1 MLIESY
7 ETLYLNIDYLLDYT
21 ANEINALILESN
33 DGSLQKNIDAID
45 ESQIWK
51 HSFKCQFMPDEY
63 RPLLFYFHLEFN
75 SLTVYPNPQ
84 YILIFDDESHDV
96 IMSIKIKLNQYVYSF
111 MVYEIPLYI
120 GDNNDEVE

>member
-1 MLIESY
+1 MLLESQ

-21 ANEINALILESN
+21 ANRMNALILESS

-51 HSFKCQFMPDEY
+51 RSSKCQFMPDEY

-75 SLTVYPNPQ
+75 SLAMYPNPQ
-84 YILIFDDESHDV
+84 YILIFDDENHDV

-111 MVYEIPLYI
+111 MAYEIPLYI
-120 GDNNDEVE
+120 GDNNDE

>member
-7 ETLYLNIDYLLDYT
+7 ETLYLNIDYLLGYT
-21 ANEINALILESN
+21 ADGINALILESG
-33 DGSLQKNIDAID
+33 DGSLQKNTDAID
-45 ESQIWK
+45 ESRIWK
-51 HSFKCQFMPDEY
+51 RSTKCQFMPDEY

-96 IMSIKIKLNQYVYSF
+96 IMSMKIKLNQYVYSF